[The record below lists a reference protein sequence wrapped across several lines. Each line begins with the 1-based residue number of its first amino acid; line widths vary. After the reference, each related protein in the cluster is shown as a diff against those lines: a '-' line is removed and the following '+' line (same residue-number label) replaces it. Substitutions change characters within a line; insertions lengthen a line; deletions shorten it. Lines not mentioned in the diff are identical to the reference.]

1 MMKIIK
7 FTGAVLLS
15 FSFVA
20 CTQAT
25 KEQSITKQKVIKK
38 VEKVETVDSTNQSL
52 RLDTPP
58 PSVKSESII
67 NITPVSQKD
76 LKDFENESEFD
87 RQKRLNRA
95 KVK

>member
-7 FTGAVLLS
+7 FTWAVLLS

-38 VEKVETVDSTNQSL
+38 VETIDSTNQSL
-52 RLDTPP
+52 RFDTPP